1 MEKITRDM
9 LGIASEF
16 AVASEL
22 GRRNVYAQPTFGH
35 LKRTDLLILSSNG
48 KTLRIEAKG
57 KQVAQWPNCK
67 GIPDNNSVMVL
78 VDFAGKT
85 DEERP
90 DFYILTLG
98 DWLAFVKGVI
108 KKHKNKGIQLDSDN
122 CPVWTSQVKDGK
134 PYKGSGILVRDVE
147 PHKEKWGKIIKLLK

>member
-9 LGIASEF
+9 LGIAAEF

-22 GRRNVYAQPTFGH
+22 CRRNVYARPTFGH
-35 LKRTDLLILSSNG
+35 LKRTDLLILGNKG

-57 KQVAQWPNCK
+57 KQGRQWPNCK

-78 VDFAGKT
+78 VDFEGKT
-85 DEERP
+85 EKNRP

-98 DWLAFVKGVI
+98 DWLAFVEDVQQR
-108 KKHKNKGIQLDSDN
+108 HRDKGIQLDSDN
-122 CPVWTSQVKDGK
+122 CPVWTRQVKDGK
-134 PYKGSGILVRDVE
+134 PYKGCGIIVKDVKQ
-147 PHKEKWGKIIKLLK
+147 HNEKWEKITNLLK